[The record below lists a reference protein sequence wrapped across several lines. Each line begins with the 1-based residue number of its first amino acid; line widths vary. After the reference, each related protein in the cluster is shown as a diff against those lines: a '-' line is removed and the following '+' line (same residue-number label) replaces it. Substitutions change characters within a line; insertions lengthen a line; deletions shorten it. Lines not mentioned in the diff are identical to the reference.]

1 MPGVFGL
8 TGTELHQLRYGY
20 AMGSARK
27 LAARVGCHPC
37 TIYRNEKRLRV
48 STFLL
53 VRIDGHPTAAAFMR
67 GMMRERN
74 DV

>member
-1 MPGVFGL
+1 M
-8 TGTELHQLRYGY
+8 TGPELYSLRYGY

-27 LAARVGCHPC
+27 LAARLRCHPT
-37 TIYRNEKRLRV
+37 TIYRNEKRRRI

-53 VRIDGHPTAAAFMR
+53 VRIDGHPTAAAFLR